1 MTTTIELIASHKQ
14 QLTEAEA
21 LSGALGIEWEQGARS
36 GADVSEI
43 EDRIDHT
50 ARLVK
55 RLSLR
60 LETLE
65 DQLATEADQD
75 RANRAAVLRD
85 QVISKYQALA
95 ADYGKI
101 KSAADK
107 LTAQLERFN
116 QQGIEVAE
124 VDIRQLKQLG
134 GSPLPREIA
143 GIFVGHTFDS
153 LAFDDAWR
161 SAHHM
166 ASHGLENATYIVG

>member
-1 MTTTIELIASHKQ
+1 MNTPELIASHKQ
-14 QLTEAEA
+14 QLSEAEA
-21 LSGALGIEWEQGARS
+21 LSDALGIEWEQGARS

-50 ARLVK
+50 ARVVK

-60 LETLE
+60 LEALDE
-65 DQLATEADQD
+65 QLVYEAEQD
-75 RANRAAVLRD
+75 RISRAGVLRD
-85 QVISKYQALA
+85 QVISKFQTLA
-95 ADYGKI
+95 ADYSKI
-101 KSAADK
+101 KAAADK

-153 LAFDDAWR
+153 LAFDNAWR

-166 ASHGLENATYIVG
+166 AAHGLENATYIVG

>member
-1 MTTTIELIASHKQ
+1 MNTPELIASHKQ

-21 LSGALGIEWEQGARS
+21 LSDSLGIEWEVGARS

-85 QVISKYQALA
+85 QVISKYQTLA
-95 ADYGKI
+95 ADYSKI

>member
-1 MTTTIELIASHKQ
+1 MNTPELIASHTQ

-21 LSGALGIEWEQGARS
+21 LSDALGIEWEQGARS

-75 RANRAAVLRD
+75 RANRAAVLRA
-85 QVISKYQALA
+85 QVISKYQTLA
-95 ADYGKI
+95 ADYSKI

-116 QQGIEVAE
+116 QRGIEVAE

-134 GSPLPREIA
+134 GVPLPREIA
-143 GIFVGHTFDS
+143 SIFVGHVFDAN
-153 LAFDDAWR
+153 AFLDAWR

-166 ASHGLENATYIVG
+166 AAHGLENATYIVG

>member
-1 MTTTIELIASHKQ
+1 MNTPELIASHKQ

-21 LSGALGIEWEQGARS
+21 LAEALGIEWEQGARS

-50 ARLVK
+50 ARVVK

-60 LETLE
+60 LEALDE
-65 DQLATEADQD
+65 QLATEADQD
-75 RANRAAVLRD
+75 RANRAVVLRD
-85 QVISKYQALA
+85 QVISKYEALA
-95 ADYGKI
+95 VDYSKI
-101 KSAADK
+101 KAAADK

-134 GSPLPREIA
+134 GVPLPREIA
-143 GIFVGHTFDS
+143 SIFVGHVFDAN
-153 LAFDDAWR
+153 AFDTAWR
-161 SAHHM
+161 TAHHM
-166 ASHGLENATYIVG
+166 AVHGLESATYIVG